1 MGSDDMV
8 LSYNL
13 QGVFLHVLCPDYV
26 YVVCTYVS
34 TYLLFRDGT

>member
-13 QGVFLHVLCPDYV
+13 QGTFLHALCADYV
-26 YVVCTYVS
+26 YVRKY
-34 TYLLFRDGT
+34 LFRNGTYNHYIY